1 MEAGF
6 SQIRSHITIKHN
18 YSTALTSVHLEIT
31 LGVNV
36 GEQELIAS
44 IPEDVWTS
52 KSSLRSRDPTWWY
65 HMWLD
70 LRKAGFHA
78 HNGRPRFPLLIH
90 SPIHRLTFH
99 ASLSAK
105 NLPVCFCWGLFCRPS
120 DVPPCARGGWAS
132 QCYGWTEQRLSWL
145 GMATRLDSDISH
157 WFSNF
162 LWNFL
167 LNRALFGPTDITVK
181 FL

>member
-6 SQIRSHITIKHN
+6 SQIRSHITIKHS
-18 YSTALTSVHLEIT
+18 YSTVLTSVHLEIT

-36 GEQELIAS
+36 GEQELITS

-105 NLPVCFCWGLFCRPS
+105 NLPVCFCWGLFCRRS
-120 DVPPCARGGWAS
+120 DVLVCAVGHHSAMAGQNRGSVGWEWPHDSTVILAIGLATFCGIFCSTGPYLGPPTS
-132 QCYGWTEQRLSWL
+132 L
-145 GMATRLDSDISH
+145 
-157 WFSNF
+157 
-162 LWNFL
+162 
-167 LNRALFGPTDITVK
+167 
-181 FL
+181 